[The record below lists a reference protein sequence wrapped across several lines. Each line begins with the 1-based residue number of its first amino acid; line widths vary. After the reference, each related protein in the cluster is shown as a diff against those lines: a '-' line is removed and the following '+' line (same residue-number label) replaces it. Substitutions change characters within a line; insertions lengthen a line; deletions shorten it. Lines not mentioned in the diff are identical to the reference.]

1 MIRTVVSISQVYSAG
16 HLVPTTFIGLANPL
30 TPPKM
35 EMYDQK
41 NKMSF

>member
-1 MIRTVVSISQVYSAG
+1 VTPPIEFST
-16 HLVPTTFIGLANPL
+16 LPTTFIGLANPL